1 MSFSPYLN
9 FRGTCREAM
18 TTYADIFGATDLQIM
33 PFSDMPPDA
42 APPGTN
48 PDLVMHSQFSAGPGA
63 PLLASDVPDHWEMA
77 TQNATVFHGA
87 TDAAR
92 AQAVFDRLAAGGS
105 VTMPLGPTFWS
116 PAFGMLTDKFG
127 TSWMI
132 SVAAPT

>member
-18 TTYADIFGATDLQIM
+18 TTYAEIFGATDLQIM
-33 PFSDMPPDA
+33 PFGDMPPDA
-42 APPGTN
+42 GPPGTN

-63 PLLASDVPDHWEMA
+63 ALLASDVPDHWEIT

-92 AQAVFDRLAAGGS
+92 AQAIFDRLAAGGT
-105 VTMPLGPTFWS
+105 VTMLLGPTFWS

-127 TSWMI
+127 TAWMI
-132 SVAAPT
+132 SVAALA